1 MARKSRKQRKKNR
14 KQRQQPTPP
23 TAKQPKESET
33 NKEQSQQTTAAKPK
47 EKKPKKEKD
56 AVTSSKNGW
65 EITKIVTI
73 LISLVGIVLSNAWSS
88 CSIKQSQE
96 QWTNSGPRFSFVVNN
111 MTGYLAA
118 TKTLDSNGSMSV
130 DLHKD
135 GVVEQQF
142 LISNTGRLQANIL
155 SLRLGNKQ
163 TSVSSMCQYNGVTLK
178 PGESKIIIGK
188 FNTSDFMEGL
198 KAKDVQL
205 GIVTA
210 DGLISYAQEL
220 DEDKSDPDSI
230 GLAFKHA
237 KKAKSI
243 ECKAD

>member
-1 MARKSRKQRKKNR
+1 MN
-14 KQRQQPTPP
+14 
-23 TAKQPKESET
+23 
-33 NKEQSQQTTAAKPK
+33 
-47 EKKPKKEKD
+47 
-56 AVTSSKNGW
+56 
-65 EITKIVTI
+65 
-73 LISLVGIVLSNAWSS
+73 
-88 CSIKQSQE
+88 
-96 QWTNSGPRFSFVVNN
+96 
-111 MTGYLAA
+111 GYLVA

-163 TSVSSMCQYNGVTLK
+163 TSVSSMCHYNGVTLK
-178 PGESKIIIGK
+178 PGESKVIIGK
-188 FNTSDFMEGL
+188 FNTSDFTEGL
-198 KAKDVQL
+198 KVEDTQL

-220 DEDKSDPDSI
+220 DEDKSDRDSI
-230 GLAFKHA
+230 DLAFKHA
-237 KKAKSI
+237 KRAEGI